1 MTIYVDL
8 LRTDVSVYLLLVST
22 TTFISITCDVTIVNI
37 FFPTNHTHSIHT
49 WIRSRFIFDDVW
61 NFHLTNVTFLQ
72 ETLKCFL
79 LSLKVWT
86 HLRQQQQFRQQH
98 GNEVQWAR
106 RFYVQ
111 IRSLKELDDLV
122 RELKLRLSREGID
135 ASKESSPWDK
145 NELALVLKVTST

>member
-1 MTIYVDL
+1 MW
-8 LRTDVSVYLLLVST
+8 RH
-22 TTFISITCDVTIVNI
+22 IVIN
-37 FFPTNHTHSIHT
+37 FFPKNHIHSIHT
-49 WIRSRFIFDDVW
+49 WNWSRLIFDEVW
-61 NFHLTNVTFLQ
+61 NFYLTDVTFLQ

-79 LSLKVWT
+79 FSLKVWT
-86 HLRQQQQFRQQH
+86 HLRQQQYFRQQH

-135 ASKESSPWDK
+135 SSKESSPWDK
-145 NELALVLKVTST
+145 NELALVLKVAIYVILQFLYCVFFKLIYMFLNDWMTR